1 MLLSN
6 CERMELH
13 QADDLLPNQL
23 LQPTSISPFGVR
35 TGDCCAMAAA
45 G

>member
-23 LQPTSISPFGVR
+23 LQPTSLKFLPFSSHGIEPNPL
-35 TGDCCAMAAA
+35 
-45 G
+45 